1 MTQKQ
6 VALCFH
12 IQCISLFSWKALVA
26 SLSDSWMPSVKLPMQ
41 LFATCVELL
50 RRDRRLTELI
60 QRKKGALPA
69 IFKYQTQ
76 FSVWEIARSLCMLKD
91 TFYSVFY
98 SVFYRYIFPYLDC
111 IRAITGGAL
120 ETGHHNS
127 LAGSVHLAFDH
138 WRSEAS
144 RLGPGSEN
152 P

>member
-1 MTQKQ
+1 MTQNRLLL
-6 VALCFH
+6 VSTYSASAYSVGRCLLPAFLIHWCH
-12 IQCISLFSWKALVA
+12 PSNCQCNFLPLVY
-26 SLSDSWMPSVKLPMQ
+26 S
-41 LFATCVELL
+41 VELL

-69 IFKYQTQ
+69 IFKYQTRRLQ
-76 FSVWEIARSLCMLKD
+76 EAFACWKTHSTQYSTGISFHILIAFVQSQVEHLN
-91 TFYSVFY
+91 
-98 SVFYRYIFPYLDC
+98 
-111 IRAITGGAL
+111 